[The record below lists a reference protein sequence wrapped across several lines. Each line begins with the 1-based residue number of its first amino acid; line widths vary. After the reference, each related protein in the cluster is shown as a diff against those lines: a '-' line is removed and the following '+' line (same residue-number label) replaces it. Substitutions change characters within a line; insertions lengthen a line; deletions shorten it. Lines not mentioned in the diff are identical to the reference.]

1 MKISYENRTSPNN
14 LHLERLVYQ
23 KQRCKAI
30 QEKNEPRRVEQPL
43 TRQTEVKKLKKCN
56 VGKNVDVYV

>member
-1 MKISYENRTSPNN
+1 MKISYANRTSPHN

-23 KQRCKAI
+23 KQRCKII
-30 QEKNEPRRVEQPL
+30 QKKNEPRRVEQPL
-43 TRQTEVKKLKKCN
+43 THQTEVKKMKNRN

>member
-1 MKISYENRTSPNN
+1 MKVSYANRTSPHN

-23 KQRCKAI
+23 KQRAKI
-30 QEKNEPRRVEQPL
+30 IRKRDELRHIEQ
-43 TRQTEVKKLKKCN
+43 TVTNQTEVKKMKNRN